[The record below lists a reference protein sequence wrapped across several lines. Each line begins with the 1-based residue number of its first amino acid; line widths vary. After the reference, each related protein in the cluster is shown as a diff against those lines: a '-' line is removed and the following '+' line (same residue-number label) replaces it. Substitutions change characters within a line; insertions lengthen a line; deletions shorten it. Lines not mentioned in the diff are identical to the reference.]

1 MNRMHRTVNRMRA
14 PGDCTSRGPHPVHR
28 PVHPVAVH
36 PVKAVVLAVAVAVA
50 PDLTHYAGATTVA
63 AWRPAVQTFRALH
76 STSYSVPPLRAMML
90 PLPAARR
97 RSLRTASIAAA
108 TALAAASCADAT
120 SSEPDGPAARGVVVS
135 CTASIGGGIGG
146 CAGVGGT
153 AASPRRSAG

>member
-1 MNRMHRTVNRMRA
+1 MNRMHGMVNRMRA
-14 PGDCTSRGPHPVHR
+14 PGCAVSRGPHPVHH
-28 PVHPVAVH
+28 PVHPVH
-36 PVKAVVLAVAVAVA
+36 PVTAVVLAVAVAVA

-63 AWRPAVQTFRALH
+63 ARRPAVQTFRALH

-153 AASPRRSAG
+153 A